1 MQRLRMNGHFL
12 SLTRLRVRS
21 WRYLPFFLVQ
31 AIRSARQAKSAE
43 GVLAVSV
50 LREARNT
57 FWTCT
62 IWTDEQSMKRYMLS
76 GPHGRVM
83 RRLME
88 WCDEAAV
95 AHWTQESPEP
105 PSWQE
110 AHHKLQESGR
120 LSKVDHPS
128 EAQRKNQFPPPRI
141 QSMRELRFK

>member
-1 MQRLRMNGHFL
+1 MNGQFI

-21 WRYLPFFLVQ
+21 WRYLPFSLVQ

-43 GVLAVSV
+43 GVLAVSA
-50 LREARNT
+50 LGEARNT
-57 FWTCT
+57 FWAYT

-76 GPHGRVM
+76 GPPGRVM

-95 AHWTQESPEP
+95 AHGTQESPEP
-105 PSWQE
+105 PSWEQ

-128 EAQRKNQFPPPRI
+128 EAQRKKSILPGAHPIHERTAVQ
-141 QSMRELRFK
+141 MTMW

>member
-1 MQRLRMNGHFL
+1 MNGYFI

-31 AIRSARQAKSAE
+31 AIRSARQASSAE

-50 LREARNT
+50 LWEARNT
-57 FWTCT
+57 FWTRT
-62 IWTDEQSMKRYMLS
+62 VWTDEQSMKSFMLS

-83 RRLME
+83 RHLME

-95 AHWTQESPEP
+95 AHWTQGSCEP
-105 PSWQE
+105 PSWEE

-120 LSKVDHPS
+120 LSKVNYPS
-128 EAQRKNQFPPPRI
+128 EAQLKNQFPPPRI
-141 QSMRELRFK
+141 QSGRGLRFK